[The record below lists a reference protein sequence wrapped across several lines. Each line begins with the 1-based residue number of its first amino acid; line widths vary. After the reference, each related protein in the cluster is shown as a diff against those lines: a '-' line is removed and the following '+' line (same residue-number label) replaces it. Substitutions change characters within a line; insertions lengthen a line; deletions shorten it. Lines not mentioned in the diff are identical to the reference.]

1 MKPSHRPNTARRGH
15 TIGGLSPLGFGLQG
29 LGVKTGLGL
38 GLALL
43 AAAPAQAFTLSEAV
57 ESALRSEP
65 GFLGAE
71 QAMIAAREV
80 RPQAIGAIL
89 PSINAEAS
97 YRRLNSESSNTTQTP
112 LGPQVFGNKSTGL
125 NARAYSISLSQ
136 PLFSLPAFV
145 ALAQSSKQLAA
156 AEIDFARARQDV
168 LLRVSSAYFDVLNAQ
183 TALASTQAEKAAIGE
198 QLAAAKRSFEV
209 GSATITDQQE
219 AQARFDLASA
229 REIAALNSLA
239 IRRSTLAQ
247 LTRLPVPDRLPEP
260 VGRLTVDL
268 PQPTDPADWSAR
280 ARESSLEVIRAGL
293 QSEVASLEVNR
304 RWGGHLPT
312 VALIANASRADNA
325 SSVGSENNSDFVGV
339 QVQLPIFLG
348 GRVSSSVR
356 EAVALQNQAGFG
368 LDNAR
373 LQSEQSARTAYL
385 NLMAGISQVSALEAA
400 ERSSQ
405 LALKSNQLGYE
416 VGVRINVDVLNAQQQ
431 LFAAQRDLAQARFNT
446 LLASLQLQAAVGQL
460 DQADIDQ
467 VSGLIAAKLPPKPA
481 AATPAKP

>member
-15 TIGGLSPLGFGLQG
+15 TIGGLSPLGFGLKG

-97 YRRLNSESSNTTQTP
+97 YRRLNSENLFTTPTSPSQIVP
-112 LGPQVFGNKSTGL
+112 NKQTGL

-168 LLRVSSAYFDVLNAQ
+168 LLRVSSAYFEVLNAQ

-293 QSEVASLEVNR
+293 QSEVAGLEVNR

>member
-1 MKPSHRPNTARRGH
+1 MARAQAHSALPSERAAPLATLWAKC
-15 TIGGLSPLGFGLQG
+15 LSL
-29 LGVKTGLGL
+29 
-38 GLALL
+38 LL
-43 AAAPAQAFTLSEAV
+43 APVLATVVMASPAAAFTLAEAA

-65 GFLGAE
+65 GFLAAE
-71 QAMIAAREV
+71 QAMVAAREV

-89 PSINAEAS
+89 PSLTAEAN
-97 YRRLNSESSNTTQTP
+97 YRKLNVENAGFDQFTGTTRSFKSNGLNSRS
-112 LGPQVFGNKSTGL
+112 
-125 NARAYSISLSQ
+125 YSVTLVQ

-145 ALAQSSKQLAA
+145 ALAQSSKQLANS
-156 AEIDFARARQDV
+156 EIEFARARQDL
-168 LLRVSSAYFDVLNAQ
+168 LLRVSSAYFDVLSAQ
-183 TALASTQAEKAAIGE
+183 TALTSTQAEKKAIAE

-209 GSATITDQQE
+209 GTATITDQQE

-229 REIAALNSLA
+229 REISATNVLA
-239 IRRSTLAQ
+239 IRRNALAQ
-247 LTRLPVPDRLPEP
+247 LTRLPVPERLPEP
-260 VGRLTVDL
+260 MGRIDVET
-268 PQPTDPADWSAR
+268 PQPADANDWSTR
-280 ARESSLEVIRAGL
+280 ARESSLEVIAAGL
-293 QSEVASLEVNR
+293 RAETASLEVNR

-312 VALIANASRADNA
+312 VNLVGNTSLANE
-325 SSVGSENNSDFVGV
+325 SSSPGSENNSSFIGV
-339 QVQLPIFLG
+339 QVQLPIFAG

-373 LQSEQSARTAYL
+373 SQSEQAARSAYL

-446 LLASLQLQAAVGQL
+446 LLSSLQLQAAVGQL

-467 VSGLIAAKLPPKPA
+467 VSALVSSRTPSARAP
-481 AATPAKP
+481 AATPTKP